1 MGFLKDNKLM
11 TAEIQEQFNA
21 VHKKTTSILSDF
33 ISTNYAD
40 TFAKL
45 LVYMGAEKAGE
56 TLEKL
61 SEPMKTKVMEAYK
74 NHSSKKAT
82 DPEIISAAGYV
93 LKQKGFYGKEM
104 SKAVSENLD
113 TIQLSELSKQ
123 TDELFKQD
131 PLIALNL
138 EQNLFVFENLTELD
152 DRSIQK
158 FLREIDTQELAKAL
172 HGADDEVQN
181 KFFCNMS
188 KRAAGMLREDMEYM
202 GPVRMADVLTARDK
216 IMKTVK
222 RLNDAGEINIPQN
235 NISLIL

>member
-82 DPEIISAAGYV
+82 DPDVISAA
-93 LKQKGFYGKEM
+93 
-104 SKAVSENLD
+104 S
-113 TIQLSELSKQ
+113 
-123 TDELFKQD
+123 
-131 PLIALNL
+131 
-138 EQNLFVFENLTELD
+138 
-152 DRSIQK
+152 
-158 FLREIDTQELAKAL
+158 
-172 HGADDEVQN
+172 
-181 KFFCNMS
+181 
-188 KRAAGMLREDMEYM
+188 
-202 GPVRMADVLTARDK
+202 
-216 IMKTVK
+216 
-222 RLNDAGEINIPQN
+222 
-235 NISLIL
+235 

>member
-1 MGFLKDNKLM
+1 M
-11 TAEIQEQFNA
+11 TEEIQQRFDA
-21 VHKKTTSILSDF
+21 AHKKLTSILADF
-33 ISTNYAD
+33 INGGYAD

-45 LVYMGAEKAGE
+45 LVYMGEKKAEE
-56 TLEKL
+56 TISNL
-61 SEPMKTKVMEAYK
+61 SGPMKTKVLDSYK
-74 NHSSKKAT
+74 NYSSKKIT

-172 HGADDEVQN
+172 HGADEEIQN
-181 KFFCNMS
+181 KIFSNMS
-188 KRAAGMLREDMEYM
+188 KRAAAMLKEDMEFM
-202 GPVRMADVLTARDK
+202 GPVRMVDLIEARKNIID
-216 IMKTVK
+216 IIL
-222 RLNDAGEINIPQN
+222 RLEANGEIVIRCHD
-235 NISLIL
+235 ILI

>member
-1 MGFLKDNKLM
+1 M
-11 TAEIQEQFNA
+11 TEEIQQRFDAAHE
-21 VHKKTTSILSDF
+21 KLTSILADF
-33 ISTNYAD
+33 INGGYAD

-45 LVYMGAEKAGE
+45 LVYMGEKKAEE
-56 TLEKL
+56 TISNL
-61 SEPMKTKVMEAYK
+61 SGPMKTKVLDSYK
-74 NHSSKKAT
+74 NYSSKKIT

-93 LKQKGFYGKEM
+93 LKQKGFYGK
-104 SKAVSENLD
+104 ALTDVVSEGLN
-113 TIQLSELSKQ
+113 TNQLSELSYQ
-123 TDELFKQD
+123 TDVLFEQD
-131 PLIALNL
+131 PLIALSL
-138 EQNLFVFENLTELD
+138 EQSLFTFEKLADFD
-152 DRSIQK
+152 DWSIQK
-158 FLREIDTQELAKAL
+158 LLDEIDTQDLTRAL
-172 HGADDEVQN
+172 RGTDDEVQN

>member
-1 MGFLKDNKLM
+1 M
-11 TAEIQEQFNA
+11 TEEIQQRFDAAHE
-21 VHKKTTSILSDF
+21 KLTSILADF
-33 ISTNYAD
+33 IHGGYAD

-45 LVYMGAEKAGE
+45 LVYMGEKKAEE
-56 TLEKL
+56 TISNL
-61 SEPMKTKVMEAYK
+61 SGPMKTKVLDSYK
-74 NHSSKKAT
+74 NYSSKKIT

-172 HGADDEVQN
+172 HGADEEIQN
-181 KFFCNMS
+181 KIFSNMS
-188 KRAAGMLREDMEYM
+188 KRAAAMLKEDMEFM
-202 GPVRMADVLTARDK
+202 GPVRMVDVIEARKNIID
-216 IMKTVK
+216 IIL
-222 RLNDAGEINIPQN
+222 RLEANGEIVIRCHD
-235 NISLIL
+235 ILI

>member
-1 MGFLKDNKLM
+1 M
-11 TAEIQEQFNA
+11 TEEIQQRFDASHE
-21 VHKKTTSILSDF
+21 KLTSILADF
-33 ISTNYAD
+33 INGGYAD

-45 LVYMGAEKAGE
+45 LVYMGEKKVEE
-56 TLEKL
+56 TISNL
-61 SEPMKTKVMEAYK
+61 SEPMKTKVLDSYK
-74 NHSSKKAT
+74 NYSSKKIT

-158 FLREIDTQELAKAL
+158 FFREIDTQELAKAL
-172 HGADDEVQN
+172 HGADEEIQN
-181 KFFCNMS
+181 KIFSNMS
-188 KRAAGMLREDMEYM
+188 KRAAAMLKEDMEFM
-202 GPVRMADVLTARDK
+202 GPVRMVDVIEARKNIID
-216 IMKTVK
+216 IIL
-222 RLNDAGEINIPQN
+222 RLEANGEIVIRCHD
-235 NISLIL
+235 ILI

>member
-172 HGADDEVQN
+172 HGADEEIQN

>member
-1 MGFLKDNKLM
+1 MG
-11 TAEIQEQFNA
+11 E
-21 VHKKTTSILSDF
+21 KKVEET
-33 ISTNYAD
+33 ISN
-40 TFAKL
+40 
-45 LVYMGAEKAGE
+45 
-56 TLEKL
+56 L
-61 SEPMKTKVMEAYK
+61 SEPMKTKVLDSYK
-74 NHSSKKAT
+74 NYSSKKIT

-172 HGADDEVQN
+172 HGADEEIQN
-181 KFFCNMS
+181 KIFSNMS
-188 KRAAGMLREDMEYM
+188 KRAAAMLKEDMEFM
-202 GPVRMADVLTARDK
+202 GPVRMVDVIEARKNSID
-216 IMKTVK
+216 IIL
-222 RLNDAGEINIPQN
+222 RLEANGEIVIRCHD
-235 NISLIL
+235 ILI